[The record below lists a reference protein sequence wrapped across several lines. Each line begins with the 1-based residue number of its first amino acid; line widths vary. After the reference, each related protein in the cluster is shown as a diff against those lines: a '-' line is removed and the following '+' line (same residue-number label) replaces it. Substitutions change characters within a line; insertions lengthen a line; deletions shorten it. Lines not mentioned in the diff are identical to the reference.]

1 MFGDAAGY
9 ISLVFLAVVLGALGY
24 TGYSL
29 AGYVLVLWCS
39 FILIGLPWID
49 VVPSSVLLIVYSAL
63 CVLLL
68 FLATYAIPIAIE
80 SSNRISGLRR
90 LLFSKNMSLEQERRQ
105 LVTTVHDVVNP
116 ELIVA
121 KMALERLEKYV
132 TRSSISSDERTTI
145 LSQMD
150 TVREG
155 ILSAYNSG
163 RKIINE
169 SRYEIL
175 ETVGLI
181 NAIRHVV
188 ASYEKALEGVK
199 FELVVPPGESMLRL
213 DKQVTVNLFSIVRES
228 LLNAVKH
235 ANASVIRVSVQKIS
249 NLLAI
254 EILDNGRGISNKNSN
269 GIGLLDLNERAAAIG
284 AELTITSG
292 TTVGTK
298 ITCSLNMKPSS
309 HVE

>member
-9 ISLVFLAVVLGALGY
+9 ISLVFLAVVLGVLGY

-29 AGYVLVLWCS
+29 AGYVLVLWCG
-39 FILIGLPWID
+39 FILIGLPWIG
-49 VVPSSVLLIVYSAL
+49 VVPSHVLLIIYSTL

-80 SSNRISGLRR
+80 SSSRISGLRR

-132 TRSSISSDERTTI
+132 ARSSVSTDERSTI
-145 LSQMD
+145 LSQVD
-150 TVREG
+150 TVRDG

-213 DKQVTVNLFSIVRES
+213 DKQVSVNLFSIVRES

-235 ANASVIRVSVQKIS
+235 ANASLIRVSVQKVG

-254 EILDNGRGISNKNSN
+254 EILDNGRGFSNKNSN

-292 TTVGTK
+292 TAVGTK
-298 ITCSLNMKPSS
+298 VTCSLNLNSS
-309 HVE
+309 SPVA